1 MTKRHEKLGELL
13 VARGLL
19 SQSDLVR
26 ALSNQM
32 VYGGRI
38 GTNLVELEMVGI
50 NPVGDA
56 LAHQWGVESAAPEL
70 LGSVDEQVVGLLT
83 AELAERHLA
92 VAVKRDEQVCKVVM
106 AEPSDLNIAAVQQA
120 MGCAVHPYVAP
131 ELRVLYLLERW
142 YGLQRPKRF
151 LRVPDGGERMRER
164 RRYLAP
170 SFDSPSQADG
180 IPEATE
186 VTVGAQAGVDVVP
199 LKTGAAYPA
208 VVAGIQSTTAAGP
221 EDIEDTQPID
231 VEGGLRGVVTAEAD
245 MGFRPVDTVL
255 DHIESVKSGGNLAR
269 LLVEPLASEA
279 TVNVMF
285 WVRGQMAIGC
295 AAHGVPATLQDLQ
308 QLVVPLE
315 TPSLLQWAYRLQ
327 GVARSRGKPDAVHDM
342 IAAYLGTPS
351 PTDICVAPVLLDGRV
366 VNLIS
371 VQAHGGHFSAN
382 IVADFRRVA
391 KAARSAYER
400 IRQGIRQ

>member
-1 MTKRHEKLGELL
+1 MTKRQDKLGEIL
-13 VARGLL
+13 VGRGLL

-50 NPVGDA
+50 NPVGEA
-56 LAHQWGVESAAPEL
+56 LAFQWGVEPADFEL
-70 LGSVDEQVVGLLT
+70 LGGVDEEAVGLLT
-83 AELAERHLA
+83 VELAQAHLA
-92 VAVKRDEQVCKVVM
+92 VSVRRDEQGCKVVM

-120 MGCAVHPYVAP
+120 AGCDVRAYVAP

-170 SFDSPSQADG
+170 SFDSPPQTDG
-180 IPEATE
+180 IPEAPE
-186 VTVGAQAGVDVVP
+186 AVPGAQADVDVVP
-199 LKTGAAYPA
+199 LQTGAEYPA
-208 VVAGIQSTTAAGP
+208 VAGGTQPAAGP
-221 EDIEDTQPID
+221 EDVEDTQPID
-231 VEGGLRGVVTAEAD
+231 VESALRGVVTAEAD
-245 MGFRPVDTVL
+245 MGFRPVDVVL
-255 DHIESVKSGGNLAR
+255 DHIESVASGGELAR
-269 LLVEPLASEA
+269 LLVEPLANEA

-295 AAHGVPATLQDLQ
+295 VAYGVPATLQDLQ

-327 GVARSRGKPDAVHDM
+327 GVARSRGKSDAVHDM

-371 VQAHGGHFSAN
+371 VQAHGGRFSPN

-391 KAARSAYER
+391 KSARSAYER